1 MWHVGVYYTDWT
13 TFFARIILM
22 HWVGSEQIN
31 NYLFVVHTCICFK
44 YGLRQLGL
52 GMSTSVK
59 YDVEFLEFLV

>member
-1 MWHVGVYYTDWT
+1 
-13 TFFARIILM
+13 M